1 MLAWL
6 RDKWRSL
13 IFRLLLYFL
22 LSMLAI
28 GFILA
33 ASFAYRFEPHFR
45 GEILPNVERYVEYII
60 ADIGTPPDLEIAASL
75 AASLPFEIRIEGPGV
90 EWSSSSRLRPSSG
103 YRLKRAP
110 PPYENVFIGQ
120 SYRDEL
126 LMVEQ
131 RDYRYLF
138 ALDEGFSRDSRRRH
152 WVLFAVLGGALLVLY
167 LAIRRLFRP
176 IAAISEQVDK
186 IGAGDVEQRLDET
199 GSRELATLAGGV
211 NRMSDRIRSMLES
224 KSALLLAISHELRSP
239 MTRMR
244 VNLELLD
251 PGPPRQQLIDDLH
264 EMESLVESILESERL
279 SDRHTPL
286 NLEPCDLHRLIDE
299 VVDGHACHERIH
311 RQLEVA
317 QLEVD
322 PLRIRLLLKNLLDN
336 ACHYSEAADGPIAV
350 TLQTGENL
358 VRIDVEDHGMGIDPD
373 VIPRL
378 TEAFYRP
385 DTARARDTGGYG
397 LGLYLC
403 RLIVTAH
410 GGRLS
415 IDSLPGRG
423 TRVSIELPR

>member
-1 MLAWL
+1 MLTWL
-6 RDKWRSL
+6 RDKWQSL

-22 LSMLAI
+22 ISMLAI

-45 GEILPNVERYVEYII
+45 GEILPNVERYIEYII
-60 ADIGTPPDLEIAASL
+60 ADIGTPPDLETAASL

-90 EWSSSSRLRPSSG
+90 EWSSSSRLRPSFS

-110 PPYENVFIGQ
+110 PPYEKVFIGQ
-120 SYRDEL
+120 GYRDEL

-199 GSRELATLAGGV
+199 GSRELATLAGGI

-264 EMESLVESILESERL
+264 EMESLVEAILESERL
-279 SDRHTPL
+279 SDRHAPL
-286 NLEPCDLHRLIDE
+286 NLEPCNLHALIDE
-299 VVDGHACHERIH
+299 VVEGHACRERFR
-311 RQLEVA
+311 RQLQDVR
-317 QLEVD
+317 LELD
-322 PLRIRLLLKNLLDN
+322 PLRIRLLVKNLLDN
-336 ACHYSEAADGPIAV
+336 ACHYSEPADGPIAI
-350 TLQTGENL
+350 TLQADEGAA
-358 VRIDVEDHGMGIDPD
+358 RIVVEDRGVGVDPD

-378 TEAFYRP
+378 TEPFYRP

-403 RLIVTAH
+403 RLIVAAH
-410 GGRLS
+410 GGRLCIAS
-415 IDSLPGRG
+415 QPGQG
-423 TRVSIELPR
+423 TRVTIELAQ